1 MAGEKIPLVYA
12 FKPLKTLIFR
22 SFSGMV
28 GGQARQIIQ
37 SPPEMASKCVEK
49 NFRRWYF
56 CRFCV
61 MLIQA

>member
-1 MAGEKIPLVYA
+1 
-12 FKPLKTLIFR
+12 
-22 SFSGMV
+22 MV
-28 GGQARQIIQ
+28 GEQARQIIQ

-61 MLIQA
+61 MLIQP